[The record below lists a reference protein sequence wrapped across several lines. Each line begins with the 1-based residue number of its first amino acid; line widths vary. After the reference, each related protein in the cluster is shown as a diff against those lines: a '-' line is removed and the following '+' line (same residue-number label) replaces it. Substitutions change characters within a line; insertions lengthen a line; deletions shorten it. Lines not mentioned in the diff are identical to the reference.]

1 MGEPASPSLQPP
13 TSRCNHGLHGTR
25 RASSYSGGFTG
36 LSSYSHRARLCIKI
50 HPPRSPATI
59 LREASLTVQ
68 AGERGS
74 GHSLPF
80 RAGWDPLHLK
90 LGLWLGVRGML
101 PVGVGADPCIPEEPP
116 PLSSPWEV
124 PLSFDWLPSTWDE
137 PELPHCPQ
145 PQVQSGTSRCPCCAH
160 QRALHRAPPPDYSHC
175 PCRSP
180 SLSPAQHPVS
190 MSAYAQPTMPSQSKT
205 PYCQV
210 GTRASCLHLSISS
223 SLSLECLFC
232 APPSTV
238 SYQTQ
243 LKTFPVANKPM
254 KRCSASPIIREM
266 QTKTTMRY
274 HLHIFQNGH
283 HLKNLQ
289 TINAGEDMEKREPSC
304 TVGGIEN

>member
-25 RASSYSGGFTG
+25 TASSYSGGFTG

-80 RAGWDPLHLK
+80 RAGRDPLHLN

-101 PVGVGADPCIPEEPP
+101 PVGAGADPCIPEEPP

-145 PQVQSGTSRCPCCAH
+145 PQVQSGTSRCPCCAPPAGTP
-160 QRALHRAPPPDYSHC
+160 QGTPTRLLPLPLQVSITVPSSAP
-175 PCRSP
+175 
-180 SLSPAQHPVS
+180 
-190 MSAYAQPTMPSQSKT
+190 
-205 PYCQV
+205 
-210 GTRASCLHLSISS
+210 CLHVSLCPAHHAFTEQDSPLPGGDQSFLLTSEHQFFSQLGMSLLCPTVHSLISDPVKNLSCGQQTHEKMLSI
-223 SLSLECLFC
+223 
-232 APPSTV
+232 AH
-238 SYQTQ
+238 Y
-243 LKTFPVANKPM
+243 
-254 KRCSASPIIREM
+254 
-266 QTKTTMRY
+266 
-274 HLHIFQNGH
+274 
-283 HLKNLQ
+283 
-289 TINAGEDMEKREPSC
+289 
-304 TVGGIEN
+304 